1 MADTSLEKRV
11 PSTLK
16 DKTQYVLA
24 FGVIASMLVVAN
36 IPVLVVFFFGVFAY
50 LVVKILA
57 SGSKSETR
65 EIFEF
70 YLAANEMLRED
81 DRKWF
86 GFELNEVISR
96 GEGILQRMSSA
107 PPLVHFAV
115 GALYKKAGDHS
126 SAVKYLSNVIEREG
140 ADESAYVYATPE
152 LRNYVKILRKIE
164 REPADAPLT
173 SSAVRSLER
182 ARKLR
187 AAAMLEECQQNLNIV
202 DIEGT
207 EMEADERSAAARE
220 TEENTSVIYAEFFD
234 PGRPENPDQ
243 PIEGTSESSEGQRS
257 RAGRKNPDPFSNR
270 KPISEV
276 LHDIYD
282 NKLSQ

>member
-115 GALYKKAGDHS
+115 GALHKKAGDHS

-164 REPADAPLT
+164 REPVDAPLT
-173 SSAVRSLER
+173 SAAVRSLER

-187 AAAMLEECQQNLNIV
+187 ATAMLEECRRNLNVV

-207 EMEADERSAAARE
+207 EIKA
-220 TEENTSVIYAEFFD
+220 EESSDATLEKVDNTSVIYAEFVD
-234 PGRPENPDQ
+234 TDRPENHDQ
-243 PIEGTSESSEGQRS
+243 TFEGTSDNSEGHRS
-257 RAGRKNPDPFSNR
+257 RAGRKNSDPFSNR

-282 NKLSQ
+282 NKVS